1 MAGLA
6 GFRRGRNSAVGAV
19 RNLALTN
26 NLYLL
31 ETHSSGSDGTGQT
44 MGFRLASLMAVAVA
58 AAASAHVAWA
68 QGAALTGLRGST
80 DNGQSPLV
88 LADAAADPAA
98 IATATP
104 APADA
109 TDSGRVQRQLPQAK
123 GAEPDPLDPTA
134 TGTISH
140 KVPETEDDPFAA
152 LGIRAGSFI
161 LYPSLTTSFEHATNA
176 SGDGRSDTLT
186 VTPELRLQSDWA
198 LNAATLTLRGSYAKD
213 FAGGT
218 PDSPSG
224 SVDGTG
230 RIDLKPGW
238 DIGLAG
244 NYTYSHQSISDP
256 NFPAG
261 VDNRPGVHDFTG
273 SAALDGRFGRTIFT
287 AEGKA
292 GRTLYENGTS
302 AGAIVDQSDRNNTVF
317 GGRLR
322 LGYESPLGVTPFVEG
337 EVSRRQYD
345 QTVDNNGLKRSSLAV
360 IGRAGLAVDRGP
372 VLTGEMALGYGVD
385 TLDDPTLAPLRALT
399 VDGSLVWSP
408 TRLYTVTF
416 AGSTAF
422 NPSTDAGSSGSVAY
436 DGSVDVAYA
445 WKRNVTVDWT
455 TDVTHE
461 TFQGSGRVD
470 TTVKAGVGAT
480 WKLNRRTTLSGG
492 YSHEWAMSTAAGNS
506 YQSDALTVALRLQK

>member
-1 MAGLA
+1 
-6 GFRRGRNSAVGAV
+6 
-19 RNLALTN
+19 
-26 NLYLL
+26 
-31 ETHSSGSDGTGQT
+31 
-44 MGFRLASLMAVAVA
+44 MAVALV
-58 AAASAHVAWA
+58 AAASAHAASA
-68 QGAALTGLRGST
+68 QGAALTGPGGSSG
-80 DNGQSPLV
+80 DGQSPLV
-88 LADAAADPAA
+88 LGQAAADPAA
-98 IATATP
+98 TATTTP
-104 APADA
+104 APAG
-109 TDSGRVQRQLPQAK
+109 TTEDSGRVQRQLPQTK

-176 SGDGRSDTLT
+176 SGNGRSDTLT

-213 FAGGT
+213 FASKL
-218 PDSPSG
+218 PAAPSG
-224 SVDGTG
+224 SVDATG

-244 NYTYSHQSISDP
+244 NYAYSQQSLSDP

-302 AGAIVDQSDRNNTVF
+302 AGAVVDQGDRNNTVF

-345 QTVDNNGLKRSSLAV
+345 RTIDNNGLKRSSLTA
-360 IGRAGLAVDRGP
+360 IGRAGIVFDRGP
-372 VLTGEMALGYGVD
+372 VLTGEMALGYGVA
-385 TLDDPTLAPLRALT
+385 TLDDPALAALRALT

-416 AGSTAF
+416 TGATAF
-422 NPSTDAGSSGSVAY
+422 NPSTNAGSSGSVAY
-436 DGSVDVAYA
+436 SGSVDLAYA
-445 WKRNVTVDWT
+445 WKPNLTVDWT

-480 WKLNRRTTLSGG
+480 WKLSRRATLSGG

-506 YQSDALTVALRLQK
+506 YQSDAVTVALRLQK

>member
-1 MAGLA
+1 
-6 GFRRGRNSAVGAV
+6 
-19 RNLALTN
+19 
-26 NLYLL
+26 
-31 ETHSSGSDGTGQT
+31 
-44 MGFRLASLMAVAVA
+44 MGFRLPSLMAVAVA
-58 AAASAHVAWA
+58 AAASAQAALA
-68 QGAALTGLRGST
+68 QGAASTGPGGSS
-80 DNGQSPLV
+80 DDGQAPLV
-88 LADAAADPAA
+88 LAATADPAL
-98 IATATP
+98 ATATP
-104 APADA
+104 APADTA
-109 TDSGRVQRQLPQAK
+109 ADSGRVQRQVSQAK
-123 GAEPDPLDPTA
+123 GPEPDPLDPTA

-140 KVPETEDDPFAA
+140 KVPETEVDPFAA
-152 LGIRAGSFI
+152 LGIRAGNFI

-176 SGDGRSDTLT
+176 SGNGRSDTLT

-198 LNAATLTLRGSYAKD
+198 LNAATLTLRGAYARD
-213 FAGGT
+213 FASDT
-218 PDSPSG
+218 PNSPSG
-224 SVDGTG
+224 SVDATG

-244 NYTYSHQSISDP
+244 NYAYSQQSITDP

-261 VDNRPGVHDFTG
+261 VDNRPGVHNFTG

-292 GRTLYENGTS
+292 GHTLYEDGTS
-302 AGAIVDQSDRNNTVF
+302 AGAIVDQGDRNNTVF

-345 QTVDNNGLKRSSLAV
+345 RVTDDNGLRRSGLAA
-360 IGRAGLAVDRGP
+360 IGRAGLAFDRGP

-385 TLDDPTLAPLRALT
+385 TLDDPALAALRALT

-416 AGSTAF
+416 TGSTAF

-445 WKRNVTVDWT
+445 WKPNLTVDWT

-470 TTVKAGVGAT
+470 TTVKAGVSAT
-480 WKLNRRTTLSGG
+480 WKLNRRTALSGG
-492 YSHEWAMSTAAGNS
+492 YSHEWATSTAAGNT
-506 YQSDALTVALRLQK
+506 YQSDALTVSLRLQK